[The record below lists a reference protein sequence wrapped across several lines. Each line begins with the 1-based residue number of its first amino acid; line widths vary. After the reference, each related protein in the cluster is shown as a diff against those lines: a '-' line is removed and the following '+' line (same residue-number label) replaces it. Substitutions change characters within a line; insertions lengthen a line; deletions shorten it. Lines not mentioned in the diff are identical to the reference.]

1 MTLFPEVQHKA
12 QQELDRVTRTE
23 LQENL
28 SKFLD
33 AFPVELEMEKVPTN
47 GGENG
52 SEMVVFRARAART
65 TPFT

>member
-23 LQENL
+23 WQEDL

-33 AFPVELEMEKVPTN
+33 AFPAELEMEKVPTKWW
-47 GGENG
+47 GEW
-52 SEMVVFRARAART
+52 
-65 TPFT
+65 